1 MTEPAT
7 GTASSASSAID
18 PAAPMTACLAR
29 WMDVLHGD
37 VDALH
42 DVLHPDAVLHSPVL
56 FAPQAGRDTV
66 AMYLTAAAAAFVGVG
81 PLVGAVAPPADAS
94 TAVRHPTGADW
105 YGRFRYVRKVIG
117 SHDAVLEF
125 ETTMD
130 GNYVNGVDMIT
141 CDDQGLITDFKVMVR
156 PARAVDAVKAQMLAA
171 LELFQAGGTDGS

>member
-1 MTEPAT
+1 MTEPAA
-7 GTASSASSAID
+7 GTASAVTD
-18 PAAPMTACLAR
+18 PDTPMTACLAR

-37 VDALH
+37 LDALH
-42 DVLHPDAVLHSPVL
+42 DVLHPDTVLHSPVL

-81 PLVGAVAPPADAS
+81 PLVGAVAPPADAA
-94 TAVRHPTGADW
+94 TAVRHPTGAEWD
-105 YGRFRYVRKVIG
+105 GRFRYVRKVIG